1 MASRLLRHKGW
12 RFYGPD
18 GADKDSFGADAITGS
33 GTLEVKEADGNP
45 DVSGVTLITV
55 TNGTL
60 TNNGGGSISLDLSG
74 TGGTGSESW
83 HPFLY

>member
-1 MASRLLRHKGW
+1 MRLLRHKGW

-18 GADKDSFGADAITGS
+18 GADLDSFGAAAITSSGGS
-33 GTLEVKEADGNP
+33 LEVKEADGSP
-45 DVSGVTLITV
+45 DVSNVTLITV

-60 TNNGGGSISLDLSG
+60 TDNGGGSISLNLNG
-74 TGGTGSESW
+74 TGGGGSESW